1 MIARL
6 AVAFALTAFC
16 AIFAASAARAAD
28 CPSSSGGRVV
38 LASDAMDPD
47 VFLWD
52 SRTRMV
58 DYAAGQWGNTRA
70 IFAHTIL
77 ARPGTQAMVVSCVSA
92 AVRTKVGPGDDDAI
106 GVKLLSG
113 PHRGRYGWVLSSDIH
128 LRANVAMPSSV
139 GTPSAEARRDPEVKH

>member
-1 MIARL
+1 MIARMIAAIVVVGL
-6 AVAFALTAFC
+6 GTFVA
-16 AIFAASAARAAD
+16 AATARASE
-28 CPSSSGGRVV
+28 CPGQSSSRVV
-38 LASDAMDPD
+38 LASDAVDPD

-52 SRTRMV
+52 SRTRLV

-77 ARPGTQAMVVSCVSA
+77 AEPGTQAMIVSCVP
-92 AVRTKVGPGDDDAI
+92 AVAHPKYGSSEEDAI
-106 GVKLLSG
+106 GVKILSG

-128 LRANVAMPSSV
+128 LRANIAMPGAV